1 MNSEDLIILKHPPFM
16 HLPNKGPKPH
26 DADTSSTSTLN
37 SDHPS
42 TSTKSATPTQNSTPG
57 NQPQTTSSSSSQ
69 ASASRHSTTSPSPK
83 ATRRSRREK
92 RGGGTLEDA
101 AQMTVFLQQSCPCS
115 PHVLHVVRLLPSIIL
130 VVVTEVSTT
139 SKSHVWLSLR
149 PKKKRC
155 FVLAL

>member
-1 MNSEDLIILKHPPFM
+1 M
-16 HLPNKGPKPH
+16 HLPNKGPKPR

-42 TSTKSATPTQNSTPG
+42 TPIKSATPTQHTTPG
-57 NQPQTTSSSSSQ
+57 NQPQMASSSSSSQ

-139 SKSHVWLSLR
+139 SMSPRLAKPNDEADLMSVLRQQSLI
-149 PKKKRC
+149 
-155 FVLAL
+155 